1 MFDATGSAARRR
13 FFVIALISAFA
24 LSACGGGDEESAG
37 QDDDGG
43 GQGPTNRPPVLS
55 GQPTTSIVAGD
66 DYLFEPSAS
75 DADGDALLFGVD
87 GLPPWAEFDATT
99 GTLSGTPVEEHVGT
113 YRGIVVWVTDG
124 KAETRLPAFDIVV
137 EPSEPTGNR
146 PPVLSGTPATSVV
159 AGATYRF
166 VPQAQDP
173 DGDELTVAIENLPAW
188 ASFDEATGAL
198 EGVPSAAQTGRYRNI
213 VISVSDGQA
222 RTTLSP
228 F

>member
-1 MFDATGSAARRR
+1 M
-13 FFVIALISAFA
+13 A
-24 LSACGGGDEESAG
+24 LSACGGDEESAD

-43 GQGPTNRPPVLS
+43 GQGSTNRPPVLN

-66 DYLFEPSAS
+66 DYLFKPSAS
-75 DADGDALLFGVD
+75 DADGDKLLFGVD
-87 GLPPWAEFDATT
+87 GLPSWAEFDATT
-99 GTLSGTPVEEHVGT
+99 GTMSGTPGEEDVGS

-173 DGDELTVAIENLPAW
+173 DGDELTFAIENLPAW

-228 F
+228 FTIRVFAPPSSSEPPPSEPPPS